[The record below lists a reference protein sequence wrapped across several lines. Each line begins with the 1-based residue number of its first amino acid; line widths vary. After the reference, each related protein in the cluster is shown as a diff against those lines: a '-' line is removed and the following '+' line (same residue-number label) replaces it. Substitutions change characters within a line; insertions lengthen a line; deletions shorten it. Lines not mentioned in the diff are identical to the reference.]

1 MLKKKIFMKKQAI
14 NCIVSGRVQGVGFRM
29 STSQQSK
36 LLGIKGWV
44 KNLDDGR
51 VEVYACGEEYL
62 LIQLRKWLTHGSS
75 LARVINVECKNVDY
89 QKFDGFSIR

>member
-1 MLKKKIFMKKQAI
+1 MNKKAI

-44 KNLDDGR
+44 KNLDDGK

-62 LIQLRKWLTHGSS
+62 LIQLRKWLSHGPR
-75 LARVINVECKNVDY
+75 LARVINVECTDVDY
-89 QKFDGFSIR
+89 REFDSFSIR